1 MRNENDKIMIE
12 TEFLNRVELRGRV
25 GHDPK
30 VFDVGD
36 AQVAR
41 FSVATNE
48 AFRGKNGEETTWHNI
63 TAWAG
68 RNIMEFRDIRK
79 GGFVSLV
86 GRMRNRRFTA
96 NDGSERNVTEVVAS
110 RLEPYEPAVRD

>member
-1 MRNENDKIMIE
+1 MIE

-36 AQVAR
+36 AKVAR

-48 AFRGKNGEETTWHNI
+48 AFRGKNGELKEETTWHNI
-63 TAWAG
+63 TVWAG
-68 RNIMEFRDIRK
+68 RNIMDFKDIRK

-86 GRMRNRRFTA
+86 GRMRNRRFVA
-96 NDGSERNVTEVVAS
+96 NDGSERSIVEVVAN
-110 RLEPYEPAVRD
+110 RLEPYAVEARG

>member
-1 MRNENDKIMIE
+1 MIE

-25 GHDPK
+25 GQEPK
-30 VFDVGD
+30 VFSVGD

-48 AFRGKNGEETTWHNI
+48 AYRGKNGELKEETTWHNI

-68 RNIMEFRDIRK
+68 RNIMDFRDIRK
-79 GGFVSLV
+79 GLLV
-86 GRMRNRRFTA
+86 YLTGRLRNRTFVGS
-96 NDGSERNVTEVVAS
+96 DGSERSVIEVVAG
-110 RLEPYEPAVRD
+110 RLEPFAIPEKE